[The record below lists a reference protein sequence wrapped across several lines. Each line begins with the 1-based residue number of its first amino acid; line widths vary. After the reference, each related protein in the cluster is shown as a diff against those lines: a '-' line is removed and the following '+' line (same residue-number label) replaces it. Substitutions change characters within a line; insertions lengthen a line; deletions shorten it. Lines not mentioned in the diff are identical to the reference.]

1 MKIHIQLDPM
11 PQRCI
16 VWQALSKLVVGHAP
30 SFLCYWEMTKCF
42 SKEARNVT
50 SRIKSKSKH
59 ISIRSSNKALRCL
72 NFVSDEVFQHF
83 QICNHSLH
91 KIVVFSQKYF
101 VHLFSEI
108 LHTFFQQ
115 STSMFKFCEWWSFPT
130 LQICN
135 HSLHKIVVFSQKY
148 FVHLFSGNPRYANL
162 TLSYH
167 AIIKHDTIE
176 VVKEVERQWHT
187 ELFQIICG
195 EVYKSYRLI
204 FA

>member
-42 SKEARNVT
+42 SKEARNMT

-83 QICNHSLH
+83 
-91 KIVVFSQKYF
+91 
-101 VHLFSEI
+101 
-108 LHTFFQQ
+108 
-115 STSMFKFCEWWSFPT
+115 
-130 LQICN
+130 QICN